1 MKRLLFVLMA
11 VLLLSAC
18 GEKIVVHENINQ
30 ELAEDTIEMLGIIED
45 VSKKDRG
52 FTEEERAKLDQ
63 YSAHYSTEF
72 TDEERR
78 VYVLTE
84 DLIEYV
90 KEITIEQEDF
100 KSEKERVLKV
110 METGNF

>member
-1 MKRLLFVLMA
+1 MV

-18 GEKIVVHENINQ
+18 GEKTAVHENINQ
-30 ELAEDTIEMLGIIED
+30 ELAEDTIEVLGIIED
-45 VSKKDRG
+45 VNEKDRE
-52 FTEEERAKLDQ
+52 FTEEERMKIDQ
-63 YSAHYSTEF
+63 YSVHYSTEF

-90 KEITIEQEDF
+90 KELTLEQADF

-110 METGNF
+110 METGSF